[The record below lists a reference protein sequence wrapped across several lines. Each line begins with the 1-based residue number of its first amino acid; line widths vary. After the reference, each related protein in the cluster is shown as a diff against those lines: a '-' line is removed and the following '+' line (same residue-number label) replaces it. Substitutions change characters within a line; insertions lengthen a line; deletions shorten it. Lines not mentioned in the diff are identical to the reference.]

1 MNDDITNYYLKRK
14 IKALGSSLT
23 TIEQQI
29 AEYLINSDDSI
40 GKMTLDELANHINVS
55 KSSIF
60 QFIKKLGFE
69 GYQDFKMS
77 VVKNISEIR
86 NDNFLSNYHDINQKD
101 TTYDIAMKV
110 LNSNVQALL
119 DLRYSISQEQLD
131 HILEIIN
138 KSTTLHFFGLGGSS
152 VVAYDSYHKFM
163 RSKHHVNYIQDYHM
177 QLSYTTKMGKND
189 CVFIFSH
196 SGMTRESN
204 ILAEE
209 VKRNNAKLIVLS
221 GINQSNLAQ
230 LADETVIITTDE
242 SAFRTEALMA
252 RLAYISIMDFIYIN
266 VMLKDQKRN
275 TESIEKIRK
284 SLQSSRMPS

>member
-1 MNDDITNYYLKRK
+1 MSNETTNYFLKRK
-14 IKALGSSLT
+14 IKALGSTLT

-29 AEYLINSDDSI
+29 ADYLIYSDDSI
-40 GKMTLDELANHINVS
+40 GKMTLDELAVHINVS

-60 QFIKKLGFE
+60 QFIKKLGFD

-86 NDNFLSNYHDINQKD
+86 SDNFLSHYHDIDKKD

-110 LNSNVQALL
+110 LHSNVQALL
-119 DLRYSISQEQLD
+119 DLRYSITEAQLD
-131 HILEIIN
+131 HILKLIH

-152 VVAYDSYHKFM
+152 VVAHDSYHKFM
-163 RSKHHVNYIQDYHM
+163 RTKYHVNYIQDYHM

-230 LADETVIITTDE
+230 LADETIIITTEE
-242 SAFRTEALMA
+242 SAFRTEALVA

-266 VMLKDQKRN
+266 VMLTDQIGN

-284 SLQSSRMPS
+284 SLESSRIQ

>member
-1 MNDDITNYYLKRK
+1 MNDDTTNYYLKRK
-14 IKALGSSLT
+14 IKALGNSLT

-29 AEYLINSDDSI
+29 AEYLINSDDTI
-40 GKMTLDELANHINVS
+40 GKMTLDELATHINVS

-77 VVKNISEIR
+77 VVRNISEIR
-86 NDNFLSNYHDINQKD
+86 NDNFLSNYHDIDQQD

-209 VKRNNAKLIVLS
+209 VKRNKAKLIVLS

-230 LADETVIITTDE
+230 LADETVIITTEE
-242 SAFRTEALMA
+242 SDFRTEALMA

-266 VMLKDQKRN
+266 VMLTDQKSN